1 MHEQD
6 CANTLRDPVLSYLG
20 QKHRA
25 RQVRISL
32 QSNIVEVLLE
42 VRRLQAPRALPLS
55 AERLQYPL
63 QPIPIRCN
71 IRAETAPG
79 SRITFQGPKG

>member
-6 CANTLRDPVLSYLG
+6 CADTLRDLVLSYLG

-42 VRRLQAPRALPLS
+42 VRRLQASWSLPLS

-71 IRAETAPG
+71 IRAETAP
-79 SRITFQGPKG
+79 SRRITFQGPKG